1 MKRTGDILQGEQPD
15 AIERHCK
22 APKAVF
28 AVVDDCRR
36 AVEEQKI
43 IAEESLEEINELNIE
58 INAKLVEADNDVK
71 RMKEWFESGQC
82 EQETRERKEQIK
94 HKTKLHETRMKF
106 QTELK
111 MAKSQQN
118 KQGEAET
125 KASYA
130 SETTTGIEAR
140 LPKLEIAE
148 FDGSYM
154 DWLRFWGQFEE
165 IVDKTNVASTSK
177 LAYLR
182 GLLCKKVQ
190 KGIEA
195 LPFTAEGYNC
205 AKSILKSTY
214 GKESEVIKAYTK
226 EIMELPHIPNV
237 NLKRIHE
244 FSEKLM
250 YCVQSL
256 QTLGKLQQVEGNVA
270 MTLDKLPAI
279 RGDLVRTDPDWENLG
294 YDNLAEALHQWT
306 RRNPID
312 NKATDKSEYKR
323 CERPSKF
330 YHARQNKGCVY
341 CDDVNH
347 KSGGCTKVTSANE
360 QRQMLAKR
368 HLCFNCTSA
377 SHRAS
382 DFPSKSK
389 CFNCEKRHHTS
400 ICNQNEEKPKK
411 LLSASVS
418 GEGLFPIVV
427 VKVNGITVR
436 ALIDSGAGSSYAS
449 AKLIDL
455 LHLKPCEVR
464 TKRVDMLMGSC
475 VERFETYETVMT
487 SVDNKC
493 QMDVKVTKVNKDKLL
508 AIDNPNYEEIIACY
522 LHLSGVKINDHIYTL
537 AA

>member
-1 MKRTGDILQGEQPD
+1 MDLETAKKSLETKLTLLKINVKRTGDILQGEQPD

-22 APKAVF
+22 ALKAVV
-28 AVVDDCRR
+28 AAVDDCRR

-43 IAEESLEEINELNIE
+43 IAKESLEGINEWNIE
-58 INAKLVEADNDVK
+58 INAKLAEADNDVK
-71 RMKEWFESGQC
+71 RMKEWFESRQR
-82 EQETRERKEQIK
+82 EQETREREEQIK
-94 HKTKLHETRMKF
+94 HETKLHETRMKF

-111 MAKSQQN
+111 IAKSQQN
-118 KQGEAET
+118 EQGEAET

-130 SETTTGIEAR
+130 SETTTGIQAR

-182 GLLCKKVQ
+182 GLLCKKVR

-195 LPFTAEGYNC
+195 LPFTAEGYNR

-237 NLKRIHE
+237 NVKRIHE

-279 RGDLVRTDPDWENLG
+279 RGDLVRTDPDWENWG
-294 YDNLAEALHQWT
+294 YDNLAEALRQWT

-312 NKATDKSEYKR
+312 NKATDESEYKR
-323 CERPSKF
+323 RERPSKF

-360 QRQMLAKR
+360 RRQILAKR
-368 HLCFNCTSA
+368 HLCFNCTGA

-382 DFPSKSK
+382 DCPSKSK

-400 ICNQNEEKPKK
+400 ICDQNEEKPKK
-411 LLSASVS
+411 LLSASV
-418 GEGLFPIVV
+418 
-427 VKVNGITVR
+427 
-436 ALIDSGAGSSYAS
+436 
-449 AKLIDL
+449 
-455 LHLKPCEVR
+455 
-464 TKRVDMLMGSC
+464 KRSRLMG
-475 VERFETYETVMT
+475 
-487 SVDNKC
+487 
-493 QMDVKVTKVNKDKLL
+493 L
-508 AIDNPNYEEIIACY
+508 P
-522 LHLSGVKINDHIYTL
+522 
-537 AA
+537 